1 MNKLTKGALAMVLAG
16 SVTFSITNA
25 LLGGQST
32 KRLVEDTALAIS
44 VHPKKADVI
53 NRAEKAVKDQTPTT
67 TAKDVQS
74 KLSSNIVALENE
86 NKSDRA
92 ITTIQQNPE
101 YLTARTTTKPANKNT
116 TTTTTSAATTGK
128 STATTT
134 TTSPTTR
141 TNTASGTTTIPATS
155 RKAPT
160 TTTTSPTT
168 RTNTASGT
176 TTIPA
181 TSGKASTA
189 TAASPAAGTNA
200 ASAATTKN
208 NKGQQVSQAAKEN
221 AANRDKKENNGKNL

>member
-44 VHPKKADVI
+44 EHPKKAEVI
-53 NRAEKAVKDQTPTT
+53 HQANKAVKDQTPPTN
-67 TAKDVQS
+67 AKDVQS
-74 KLSSNIVALENE
+74 KLSPNIVALENE

-92 ITTIQQNPE
+92 ITAIQQNTE
-101 YLTARTTTKPANKNT
+101 YLTARTTTKSASKNT
-116 TTTTTSAATTGK
+116 TTTTTPAPTTGK
-128 STATTT
+128 PMATTT

-141 TNTASGTTTIPATS
+141 TNTAGGTTTIPATS
-155 RKAPT
+155 R
-160 TTTTSPTT
+160 
-168 RTNTASGT
+168 
-176 TTIPA
+176 
-181 TSGKASTA
+181 KASTA

-200 ASAATTKN
+200 ASAATTKT